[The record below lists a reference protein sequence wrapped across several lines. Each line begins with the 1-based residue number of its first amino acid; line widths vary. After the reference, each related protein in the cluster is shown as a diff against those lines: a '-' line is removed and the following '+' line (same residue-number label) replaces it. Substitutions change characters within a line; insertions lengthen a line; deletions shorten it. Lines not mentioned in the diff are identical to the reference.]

1 MSKKATEQRPASP
14 LWLVWK
20 WRALFVFAL
29 AILAVVTLVILDAA
43 GVLNLGLL
51 GWLL

>member
-1 MSKKATEQRPASP
+1 MGKRATQRPASP

-20 WRALFVFAL
+20 WRAIFVIAL
-29 AILAVVTLVILDAA
+29 AFLAAVVTVILDAA
-43 GVLNLGLL
+43 GVLNLGFL